1 MSWEDIVEGLQALL
15 SPCLLSCKCKC
26 GLKPTDLA
34 PPGTETAQI
43 KKRLILGI
51 LFPEAGIWNQ
61 SVIAAPAPKP
71 TLLPLFPPSLKFQ
84 MQASSCGTRIY
95 LSALSLPLNNSPPQS
110 KRPSHWFSSN
120 SKFSP
125 TTEFDFLWGFL

>member
-61 SVIAAPAPKP
+61 SVITAQLPNQHSCLYFLPA
-71 TLLPLFPPSLKFQ
+71 
-84 MQASSCGTRIY
+84 
-95 LSALSLPLNNSPPQS
+95 
-110 KRPSHWFSSN
+110 
-120 SKFSP
+120 
-125 TTEFDFLWGFL
+125 